1 MYEVVVNNGKLQKL
15 TNKDLD
21 SADLV
26 KISDNTYHLI
36 DSHQSFQGKV
46 LSVNKADKTVTIE
59 LKNQVYTCSISD
71 ELDQLVTSLDFA
83 SKESVKNKDLISS
96 MPGLVLSILVKEGQ
110 EVEVGDP
117 LLILEAMKMEN
128 MLKAT
133 ASGVIGQISVEEK
146 AAVEKGQLLIEI
158 T

>member
-26 KISDNTYHLI
+26 KISDKTYHII

>member
-1 MYEVVVNNGKLQKL
+1 MFEVVVNNGKLQKL

-21 SADLV
+21 NADLV